1 MLHKGREAGMLDKIV
16 EIEGLTKVFSNKRG
30 IHDVSMTVER
40 GDIYGFFG
48 PNGAGKTTVMK
59 IMAGLSRANKGKVR
73 LFGYD
78 VATHYEQAMAKVGA
92 LIETAEAY
100 NYMSGRRNLELAAR
114 FYPGLAKHR
123 LDEVLEIVGLTPYQH
138 EKAGQYSLGMKQRLG
153 IASAILSKPELLILD
168 EPTNGL
174 DIEGMVQIREIIL
187 KLAKEERITF
197 LISSHLIHEMEL
209 MCNRIGIIY
218 GGKLIREGIQ
228 SELLADRFAS
238 LEQLFLYEISEERR
252 LIAHA

>member
-1 MLHKGREAGMLDKIV
+1 MEKIV
-16 EIEGLTKVFSNKRG
+16 EIEGLTKVFSNTRG
-30 IHDVSMTVER
+30 IHEVTMTVER

-59 IMAGLSRANKGKVR
+59 IMTGLSRANKGEVR

-78 VATHYEQAMAKVGA
+78 VATHFEQAMAKVGV

-100 NYMSGRRNLELAAR
+100 TYMSGRRNLELAAR
-114 FYPGLAKHR
+114 FYPEVNKQR
-123 LDEVLEIVGLTPYQH
+123 MDEVLKIVGLSPFQH
-138 EKAGQYSLGMKQRLG
+138 EKVSQYSLGMKQRLG
-153 IASAILSKPELLILD
+153 LASAILSKPELLILD

-187 KLAKEERITF
+187 KLAKEEQITF

-218 GGKLIREGIQ
+218 GGKLIREGVP
-228 SELLADRFAS
+228 SELLAGRFAS
-238 LEQLFLYEISEERR
+238 LEELFLHEISEERKV
-252 LIAHA
+252 AEHA

>member
-1 MLHKGREAGMLDKIV
+1 MEKIV
-16 EIEGLTKVFSNKRG
+16 EIEGLTKVFSNARG
-30 IHDVSMTVER
+30 IHDVTMTVER

-59 IMAGLSRANKGKVR
+59 IMTGLSRANKGKVR

-78 VATHYEQAMAKVGA
+78 VATHFEQAMAKVGV

-100 NYMSGRRNLELAAR
+100 TYMSGRRNLELAAR
-114 FYPGLAKHR
+114 FYPEVNNRR
-123 LDEVLEIVGLTPYQH
+123 LDEVLEIVGLSAFQH
-138 EKAGQYSLGMKQRLG
+138 EKVSQYSLGMKQRLG
-153 IASAILSKPELLILD
+153 LASAILSKPELLILD

-187 KLAKEERITF
+187 KLAKEEQITF

-218 GGKLIREGIQ
+218 GGKLIREGVP
-228 SELLADRFAS
+228 SELLEGRFAS
-238 LEQLFLYEISEERR
+238 LEELFLHEISEERKV
-252 LIAHA
+252 AQHA